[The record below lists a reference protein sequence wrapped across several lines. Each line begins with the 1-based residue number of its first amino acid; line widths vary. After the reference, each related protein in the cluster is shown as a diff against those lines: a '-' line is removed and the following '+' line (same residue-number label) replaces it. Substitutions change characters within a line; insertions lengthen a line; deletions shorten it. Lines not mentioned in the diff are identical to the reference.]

1 MSERSLNDHLSH
13 LLAQANRHLSRQLTA
28 EGVSLDQWRLMKALS
43 EAGGMTMGKL
53 AEELALN
60 HPTLTKLVDRMVQ
73 DALVYR
79 VPDPNDRRKV
89 RMFLS
94 DKGSALLASQN
105 KRVQD
110 HETKVEDNYGNE
122 DAQRL
127 KDMLEVFIKQI
138 S

>member
-110 HETKVEDNYGNE
+110 HEMKVEDNYGNE

>member
-1 MSERSLNDHLSH
+1 MAEPTLNDHLSH
-13 LLAQANRHLSRQLTA
+13 LLSQANRHLSRQLTA

-43 EAGGMTMGKL
+43 QSGGMAMGKL
-53 AEELALN
+53 ADELVLN

-79 VPDPNDRRKV
+79 VPDATDRRKV

-94 DKGSALLASQN
+94 DKGLSLLAAQN

-110 HETKVEDNYGNE
+110 HEAKVEDDYGNE

-127 KDMLEVFIKQI
+127 KDMLETFIRQI
-138 S
+138 G

>member
-1 MSERSLNDHLSH
+1 MPERTLNDHLSH

-28 EGVSLDQWRLMKALS
+28 EGVSLDQWRLMKTLS

-53 AEELALN
+53 ADELALN
-60 HPTLTKLVDRMVQ
+60 HPTVTKLVDRMVQ

-94 DKGSALLASQN
+94 DKGSALLASQS

-110 HETKVEDNYGNE
+110 HEAKVEDNYGNE

-127 KDMLEVFIKQI
+127 KDMLENFIKQI

>member
-1 MSERSLNDHLSH
+1 MAERSLNEHLSH

-28 EGVSLDQWRLMKALS
+28 EGVSLDQWRLMKVLS
-43 EAGGMTMGKL
+43 ESGGLPMGKL

-60 HPTLTKLVDRMVQ
+60 LPTLTKLVDRMVQ

-79 VPDPNDRRKV
+79 VPDPADRRKV

-94 DKGSALLASQN
+94 DKGAAMLASQN
-105 KRVQD
+105 KRVEE
-110 HETKVEDNYGNE
+110 HEAKVEDSYGNE

-127 KDMLEVFIKQI
+127 KTMLESFIKQI
-138 S
+138 V